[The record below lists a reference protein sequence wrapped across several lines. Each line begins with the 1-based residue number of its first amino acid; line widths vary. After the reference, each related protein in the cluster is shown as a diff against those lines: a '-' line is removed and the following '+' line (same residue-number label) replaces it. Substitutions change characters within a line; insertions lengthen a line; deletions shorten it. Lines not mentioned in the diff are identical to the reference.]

1 MNQTANPTPSTT
13 TRSTTRATATRA
25 GGKPRDAY
33 GELKQRVKD
42 AGLLAKA
49 PATCSPRWR

>member
-1 MNQTANPTPSTT
+1 MNQTVTPSPSTTSRTPSTT
-13 TRSTTRATATRA
+13 TRA

-49 PATCSPRWR
+49 PG